1 VRVSDQVAIV
11 GVGVT
16 DQGKLPGSTALG
28 LGLRSLRL
36 ALADAG
42 LEKDRIDGVLTMP
55 GTTSPEQGQHYLRF
69 CEAAGIDP
77 AFTASLQMGGAT
89 ASALVE
95 IGAMAI
101 ASGMARYVACVFG
114 DSAKTGGSRF
124 GTVKGGDDPWSIW
137 GMMSATANT
146 AMTARRHMALYGTE
160 ERHLGEV
167 AVTFRR
173 HAGLNPGAV
182 MREPITLRDHA
193 ESRLIVDPLHLLDCC
208 LISDGGFCLILG
220 PAEEAADLRR
230 PPVLIGGMG
239 QAHTAQNLGNPD
251 WWYLPHQKAALARAF
266 GMAGIGPTDVDFA
279 QLYDNYTISV
289 LLWLEHAGFCGPGE
303 GGPFVE
309 GGRIGIGGDL
319 PANTGGGNLSASGSQ
334 GWLLLAEAVWQLRG
348 EAGERQVQGAE
359 VGLVTGRGMALNT
372 AAALVLH
379 KA

>member
-1 VRVSDQVAIV
+1 
-11 GVGVT
+11 
-16 DQGKLPGSTALG
+16 
-28 LGLRSLRL
+28 
-36 ALADAG
+36 
-42 LEKDRIDGVLTMP
+42 
-55 GTTSPEQGQHYLRF
+55 
-69 CEAAGIDP
+69 
-77 AFTASLQMGGAT
+77 MGGAT

-95 IGAMAI
+95 IGSMAI

-167 AVTFRR
+167 AVNCRY
-173 HAGLNPGAV
+173 HASLNPDAV
-182 MREPITLRDHA
+182 MREPITHRDHA

-208 LISDGGFCLILG
+208 LISDGGVCLILG
-220 PAEEAADLRR
+220 PADEAASLRQ
-230 PPVLIGGMG
+230 PPVVISGIG
-239 QAHTAQNLGNPD
+239 QAHTAQNLGAPD
-251 WWYLPHQKAALARAF
+251 WWYLPHQRDAVARALR
-266 GMAGIGPTDVDFA
+266 MAAVGPADMDFA

-303 GGPFVE
+303 GGPFAE
-309 GGRIGIGGDL
+309 GGRLRLDGEL
-319 PANTGGGNLSASGSQ
+319 PTNTGGGNLSASGSQ

-348 EAGERQVQGAE
+348 QGGERQVEGAE

-379 KA
+379 SI